1 LTFDLQNAKTWDN
14 TSYKHEEHGHNNS
27 AKERHNI
34 NMKEEHEHY
43 NNAKERHNINTKKE
57 HECNINAKE

>member
-1 LTFDLQNAKTWDN
+1 
-14 TSYKHEEHGHNNS
+14 
-27 AKERHNI
+27 
-34 NMKEEHEHY
+34 MKEEHEHY